1 MLPEL
6 FVEGFGDWVY
16 YAIGAIETIK
26 GALAF
31 VSCPLVG
38 KVSDKVG
45 RKACLLATVVGT
57 TAPVC
62 FLAFTLDMRAY
73 AVAQGM
79 CVQVRGAFICPYDI
93 FQFLT
98 SLSPLLNALGHR
110 GQRYLA
116 SVRALLR

>member
-1 MLPEL
+1 MLPNL

-16 YAIGAIETIK
+16 YAIGTIETIK

-31 VSCPLVG
+31 VACPLVG

-62 FLAFTLDMRAY
+62 LLAFTLDMRAY
-73 AVAQGM
+73 AVAQG
-79 CVQVRGAFICPYDI
+79 P
-93 FQFLT
+93 
-98 SLSPLLNALGHR
+98 
-110 GQRYLA
+110 
-116 SVRALLR
+116 

>member
-1 MLPEL
+1 VLPKL
-6 FVEGFGDWVY
+6 FVEAFGDWVY

-62 FLAFTLDMRAY
+62 LLAFTLDMRAY

-79 CVQVRGAFICPYDI
+79 LVQMIAAFN
-93 FQFLT
+93 L
-98 SLSPLLNALGHR
+98 PLLLF
-110 GQRYLA
+110 
-116 SVRALLR
+116 